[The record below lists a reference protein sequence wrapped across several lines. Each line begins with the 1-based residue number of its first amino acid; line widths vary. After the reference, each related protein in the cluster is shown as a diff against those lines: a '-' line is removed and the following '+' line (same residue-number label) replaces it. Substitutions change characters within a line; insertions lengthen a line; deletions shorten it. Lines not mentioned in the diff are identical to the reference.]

1 MMTLQAR
8 IVAGYIPKYRQLV
21 DILRNRILSGEYSPG
36 DRMPTEEDLSSTYE
50 VSRGT
55 VRKAIAQLEAE
66 RLVHTEQ
73 GIGSFVQ
80 QMHPRAVPFRLL
92 DPYFVEQDLTHE
104 VVASEVIAAPLE
116 VAQRVRVSPGEP
128 VVHIVRRRLCRA
140 RIVAYTVRYL
150 PQVLCPTILEEDLTV
165 QSVHALLV
173 RNSELPLLRAEVE
186 IEAHRLTADEALLLG
201 DEVGVLAIVV
211 DRLTYTAPNRPAVW
225 YRGLFREAYYLGV
238 DLGQDDW

>member
-1 MMTLQAR
+1 MNVQAR
-8 IVAGYIPKYRQLV
+8 IVSGYIPKYRQLV

-36 DRMPTEEDLSSTYE
+36 ARMPTEEDLSSTYA

-66 RLVHTEQ
+66 RLVYTEQ

-92 DPYFVEQDLTHE
+92 DPYFVEQSLTHE
-104 VVASEVIAAPLE
+104 VVAREVIAAPLE
-116 VAQRVRVSPGEP
+116 VAERLRVSPGEP
-128 VVHIVRRRLCRA
+128 VVHIARRRLCQG

-150 PQVLCPTILEEDLTV
+150 PQALCPTILEEDLTV

-186 IEAHRLTADEALLLG
+186 IEAHRLTADEAQLLE
-201 DEVGVLAIVV
+201 DEVGILAIVV

-225 YRGLFREAYYLGV
+225 YRGLFRHAYHLGV
-238 DLGQDDW
+238 ELEEEVW